1 MSTSPDSVRRTVV
14 GRIVGAHGI
23 KGALRVH
30 PLTDF
35 PERFLD
41 MDELYV
47 ERDGKPHRVLR
58 VSNVSA
64 HEGKGQFLFTVEG
77 IEDRDAAESYR
88 GWVVTVAP
96 DERVDLPEGE
106 YWIDSLIG
114 LDVVEADSGAHLGRI
129 EDVMPTGSNDV
140 YRVRTPDGGTKVIP
154 AIADVVREIDVEA
167 GVVRIALME
176 GLWD

>member
-1 MSTSPDSVRRTVV
+1 MSTSSDSARRVVV

-35 PERFLD
+35 PERFLE
-41 MDELYV
+41 MEELYI
-47 ERDGKPHRVLR
+47 ERTDKPHRVFLVTD
-58 VSNVSA
+58 VSP

-77 IEDRDAAESYR
+77 VDDRDMAEAYR
-88 GWVVTVAP
+88 GWTVTVAP
-96 DERVDLPEGE
+96 DERVALPEGE

-114 LDVVEADSGAHLGRI
+114 LDVVEADSGAHLGII
-129 EDVMPTGSNDV
+129 EDVMPTGANDI
-140 YRVRTPDGGTKVIP
+140 YRVRTPEGEMKLIP
-154 AIADVVREIDVEA
+154 AIADIVREIDIEA
-167 GVVRIALME
+167 GAVRIAMME

>member
-1 MSTSPDSVRRTVV
+1 MSTSSDSERRVVV

-23 KGALRVH
+23 KGTLRVH

-41 MDELYV
+41 MEELYI
-47 ERDGKPHRVLR
+47 ERAGKPHRILR
-58 VSNVSA
+58 VANVSA
-64 HEGKGQFLFTVEG
+64 HDGKGQFLFTVEG
-77 IEDRDAAESYR
+77 IEDRDAAEFYR
-88 GWVVTVAP
+88 GWTVTVAP

-114 LDVVEADSGAHLGRI
+114 LDVYEADSGAHLGTI

-140 YRVRTPDGGTKVIP
+140 YRVRTPEGGTKVIP

-167 GVVRIALME
+167 GVMRIAMME